1 MVQRRRRI
9 QNGISGR
16 RMSRVERIRGF
27 RVRAARCE
35 ELADQACGENMRQ
48 LYRDMATQWRE
59 MADQVSLIELTVTDL
74 RRLWGRA
81 DEPDPGEVAV
91 GMREELRRTRD
102 RDHEITVPAGT
113 VQDDAGE
120 GGSAKRSRLKIE

>member
-1 MVQRRRRI
+1 
-9 QNGISGR
+9 
-16 RMSRVERIRGF
+16 MSRVERIRRF

-59 MADQVSLIELTVTDL
+59 MADQVSLIELTVTDR

-81 DEPDPGEVAV
+81 DEPDPGEIAPVLG
-91 GMREELRRTRD
+91 GMREELRRTGD

-120 GGSAKRSRLKIE
+120 GGSAKRSRLKIETK